1 MADNGQKMP
10 GIGEPEQKQ
19 KRLFKYK
26 RAGVELSE
34 NEVREI
40 KAGRKRLRADL
51 RAAGIKSK
59 KDFDLTASSLGLYF
73 DKRRFLA
80 FLAWLLHGRQLLALL
95 GALLLLLTLLW
106 GMSLVSQMRGHFT
119 INLTDE
125 LFDQGLAV
133 GIELTEDKD
142 KLKNPTNYLFS
153 VPLEDAPCTSIT
165 CIPADIHEFEGIHN
179 TEDYFAYTF
188 YIRNEGDMTVGYDY
202 QLEISSE
209 SKNLSSAAWVMM
221 IRDGEM
227 TFYAEANADGT
238 PEILPEVGA
247 RSPETGKLL
256 GFREHKLPLMAMAR
270 YPDEQFQIIEESKNS
285 VPAYR
290 LVPIPFESEYVV
302 ASGREENVEP
312 GEYHK
317 YTIVLWLEGDDPDC
331 TNELIGGH
339 LGLEMNFTL
348 VDTNKD
354 EGKETK

>member
-1 MADNGQKMP
+1 MADNEKKMP
-10 GIGEPEQKQ
+10 GIGDPEQKQ

-26 RAGVELSE
+26 HAGVVLSE
-34 NEVREI
+34 NEVQEI
-40 KAGRKRLRADL
+40 KAGRKRLRAEL

-59 KDFDLTASSLGLYF
+59 KDFELTASSLGLYF
-73 DKRRFLA
+73 DKRNFLA
-80 FLAWLLHGRQLLALL
+80 FLAWLLHGRHLLALL

-106 GMSLVSQMRGHFT
+106 VMSLVSQMRGHFT

-125 LFDQGLAV
+125 LFNQGLAV
-133 GIELTEDKD
+133 GINLDEDGER
-142 KLKNPTNYLFS
+142 LKNPTNYLFS

-165 CIPADIHEFEGIHN
+165 CIPANIHEFEGIHN

-202 QLEISSE
+202 QIEISSE
-209 SKNLSSAAWVMM
+209 SQNVSCAAWVMM

-227 TFYAEANADGT
+227 TFYAEAKNDGT

-256 GFREHKLPLMAMAR
+256 GFREHKLPLMNMAR
-270 YPDEQFQIIEESKNS
+270 YRDEQFQLIEESKSS

-302 ASGREENVEP
+302 TSGREENVEP
-312 GEYHK
+312 GERHK

-331 TNELIGGH
+331 NNDLIGGH

-348 VDTNKD
+348 VDEDKND
-354 EGKETK
+354 GKETK